1 MNNAR
6 TSRLSRSPFWMLS
19 MILHVC
25 LLGWLIWYGPVRD
38 IVLERGKPKREA
50 LIRGKELEKVIE
62 QMQKSVAEELED
74 RIALLKQG
82 QGRMATNFDTLNA
95 HFQPFE
101 QSQKATALMRFEKY
115 ASALLSDQ
123 QALMDVLKQ
132 VSQNHQFDAAA
143 KAGQEKVPSMISA
156 LDEVRRG
163 VLLLTT
169 DQTIA
174 DRLTQAETVMFE
186 VEKPLRDI
194 SGLLGRERWLKQ
206 EIAKYTQERKTQEP
220 LMQQAQQAY
229 DQAKQA
235 YDKLDAQRK
244 DAAEKR
250 KQAQQVRPRNNDLIK
265 QANETYRKLHDQY
278 QRDRHTVGS
287 LSRKARDVKRK
298 YDSINGTL
306 TSRQNAYNQLNMDAR
321 LTEMLN
327 TAMDRLQQAMTLQ
340 KQVVDEVY
348 ASVEKARQDSEVPA
362 S

>member
-6 TSRLSRSPFWMLS
+6 TSRLSRSPFWVLS
-19 MILHVC
+19 MILHVG

-74 RIALLKQG
+74 RVQLLKQN
-82 QGRMATNFDTLNA
+82 QDRMATNFYTLNA

-101 QSQKATALMRFEKY
+101 QSQKATAMMRFEKY
-115 ASALLSDQ
+115 ATALLSDQ

-132 VSQNHQFDAAA
+132 VSQNHQFEAAA
-143 KAGQEKVPSMISA
+143 QAGQEKVPGMISA

-169 DQTIA
+169 DQAIA
-174 DRLTQAETVMFE
+174 DRHTQAETVMFE

-194 SGLLGRERWLKQ
+194 GGLLGRERWLKQ
-206 EIAKYTQERKTQEP
+206 EVAKYTQELKAQEP
-220 LMQQAQQAY
+220 ITKQAQQAY
-229 DQAKQA
+229 DLAKQA
-235 YDKLDAQRK
+235 YEKLEAQRK
-244 DAAEKR
+244 EAGEKR
-250 KQAQQVRPRNNDLIK
+250 KEAQEARPRDNDLIR
-265 QANETYRKLHDQY
+265 QTQETYKKLHDQY
-278 QRDRHTVGS
+278 QQARKTVSS

-321 LTEMLN
+321 LKEMLN

-340 KQVVDEVY
+340 KQVVDDVY
-348 ASVEKARQDSEVPA
+348 ASVEQAKQDSEVPA

>member
-1 MNNAR
+1 
-6 TSRLSRSPFWMLS
+6 
-19 MILHVC
+19 MILHIG

-62 QMQKSVAEELED
+62 QMQKSVAEELEE
-74 RIALLKQG
+74 RVQLLKQG
-82 QGRMATNFDTLNA
+82 QDRMATNFDTLNA

-101 QSQKATALMRFEKY
+101 QSQKATAMMRFEKY
-115 ASALLSDQ
+115 ATALLSDQ

-143 KAGQEKVPSMISA
+143 KAGQEKVPGMISA

-174 DRLTQAETVMFE
+174 DRHTQAETVMFE

-194 SGLLGRERWLKQ
+194 GGLLGRERWLKQ
-206 EIAKYTQERKTQEP
+206 EIAKYTQE
-220 LMQQAQQAY
+220 LNAQQPITRQAKQAY

-235 YDKLDAQRK
+235 YEKLEAQRK
-244 DAAEKR
+244 EAGEKR
-250 KQAQQVRPRNNDLIK
+250 KAAQQARPRDNDLIK
-265 QANETYRKLHDQY
+265 QTQETYKKLHDQY
-278 QRDRHTVGS
+278 QKDRKTVS
-287 LSRKARDVKRK
+287 HLSQQARDKQRK
-298 YDSINGTL
+298 YDSISKTL
-306 TSRQNAYNQLNMDAR
+306 TSRQNSYNQLNMDAR
-321 LTEMLN
+321 LKEMLN

-348 ASVEKARQDSEVPA
+348 ASVEEARQDSEVPA